1 MSWIEKFEATPDA
14 SRIVGSR
21 AKTWILPNSYQ
32 LSYPTGK
39 TINILE
45 KESLKLPFRYQ
56 EIKVTNFAI
65 LKKST
70 DGSMYI
76 ENMFEN
82 VRLVKNPRSKLGVN
96 YLQISGLTE
105 GRYDIWLK
113 KDDDVRFTVIVHNGK
128 HWPMSADFLLSERA
142 LILRGR

>member
-1 MSWIEKFEATPDA
+1 
-14 SRIVGSR
+14 
-21 AKTWILPNSYQ
+21 
-32 LSYPTGK
+32 
-39 TINILE
+39 
-45 KESLKLPFRYQ
+45 
-56 EIKVTNFAI
+56 
-65 LKKST
+65 
-70 DGSMYI
+70 MYI